1 MRDLDLVADFY
12 EMLAYT
18 AFQFLARTRRPA
30 GLDSAFFDSLA
41 GTVASMKA
49 LLLKGHIGDAYTLL
63 RRFREVGWLQAY
75 VMLRLE
81 DNSVFDQLLLEG
93 GQALDQEGFVR
104 LVERAMQKGIYVE
117 EIEKWMSGEE
127 SLPELRKFHE
137 HIVRSPLVEQLNF
150 LFDNGYEEIHNR
162 CNDHVHLNFFR
173 LLRANIAGAELNE
186 KMEQLD
192 QFTADFRD
200 LFIRHLA
207 YTVSIKPMYM
217 TSSDYMDALEC
228 GLTPEP
234 GSQHWVAPIVQEVFD
249 AIVANRRPD
258 VKDFIRENS
267 YMDLA

>member
-162 CNDHVHLNFFR
+162 CNDHVHLNFFAFSGPISPVLNLTR
-173 LLRANIAGAELNE
+173 RWSNWINLR
-186 KMEQLD
+186 Q
-192 QFTADFRD
+192 
-200 LFIRHLA
+200 
-207 YTVSIKPMYM
+207 
-217 TSSDYMDALEC
+217 TSVTFLSVIWPTQSASSRC
-228 GLTPEP
+228 T
-234 GSQHWVAPIVQEVFD
+234 
-249 AIVANRRPD
+249 
-258 VKDFIRENS
+258 
-267 YMDLA
+267 